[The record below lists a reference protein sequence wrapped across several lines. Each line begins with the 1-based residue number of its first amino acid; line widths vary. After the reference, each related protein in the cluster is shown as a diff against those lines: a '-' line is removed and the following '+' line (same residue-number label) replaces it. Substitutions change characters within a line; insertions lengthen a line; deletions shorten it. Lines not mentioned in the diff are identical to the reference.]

1 MEGVEIVQTDT
12 EQIFKIFDYQK
23 KIIRDLYGKLEYLSK
38 YIIYSF
44 YINNL
49 LILTIIYYT

>member
-23 KIIRDLYGKLEYLSK
+23 KIIRDFYGKLEYLSK